1 MKITQKLIA
10 GYASLALLVLAVGLF
25 ALIANKQLARSYESD
40 EKHFNIIVA
49 AATEVTSYVK
59 RAEGH
64 LIMFLIFHDQEDKE
78 KFFKRYESLQEQI
91 MILDRVIRNPEAR
104 IIFGKIKS
112 SAGEVLS
119 VGEVLIKTYNAD
131 MKKTGRFGPEKH
143 AELVRKFY
151 ELTSETRGYGVELAR
166 FEADLDS
173 KVKTAAIKKASNLQQ
188 DIVLIVAAAIF
199 IALIYAY
206 ILAKAITKPIIK
218 LKEVAEEIG
227 RGNLDVAIK
236 IESKDEI
243 GTLADSFNKMACD
256 LQTSMSEQKKL
267 EAQLRHSQK
276 IEAVGKLA
284 GGVSHYFDNIL
295 TGIMGFGHIL
305 KTRLKEDDPL
315 RVYVNQILIASERA
329 ANLTKNLVAFSR
341 NQIINPKPVRLNEI
355 AERARQFLTGL
366 MFEGISLEIKL
377 TDKDLPVMADSTLM
391 EQVLINL
398 CTNACDAMPDGGVL
412 SIRTDLVE
420 SGAQYFKNGKPG
432 MYARISVS
440 DTGTGMD
447 EQTKERI
454 FEPFFTTKEVGKG
467 TGLGLAM
474 VYGIIK
480 QHDGHIDV
488 QSETGKGTTF
498 NIYLPIIEP
507 SP

>member
-10 GYASLALLVLAVGLF
+10 GYASLALLVIAVGLF
-25 ALIANKQLARSYESD
+25 ALIANKQLVRSYESD
-40 EKHFNIIVA
+40 EKHFHIIVA

-64 LIMFLIFHDQEDKE
+64 LIMFLTLHDRQDKE

-91 MILDRVIRNPEAR
+91 MILDKAIKNPEAR
-104 IIFGKIKS
+104 TIFDKIKS
-112 SAGEVLS
+112 SAGKVLS
-119 VGEVLIKTYNAD
+119 MGEALIKTYNAD
-131 MKKTGRFGPEKH
+131 MEKTGSFDPEKH
-143 AELVRKFY
+143 AQLVRKFY
-151 ELTSETRGYGVELAR
+151 DLTSETRRYGVELAI
-166 FEADLDS
+166 FEAGLDN
-173 KVKTAAIKKASNLQQ
+173 KVKAAALKKASNLQQ
-188 DIVLIVAAAIF
+188 DIVLIVVAAIF

-206 ILAKAITKPIIK
+206 ILARAITKPIIK
-218 LKEVAEEIG
+218 LKGVAEEIG

-256 LQTSMSEQKKL
+256 LQTLMREQKKL
-267 EAQLRHSQK
+267 ESQLRHSQK
-276 IEAVGKLA
+276 IEAVAKLA
-284 GGVSHYFDNIL
+284 GGASHYFDNIL
-295 TGIMGFGHIL
+295 TGIMGLGYIL

-315 RVYVNQILIASERA
+315 RVYANQILISSERA
-329 ANLTKNLVAFSR
+329 ANLTKNLVVFSR
-341 NQIINPKPVRLNEI
+341 SQIIDPKPVHLNEI
-355 AERARQFLTGL
+355 AERARQFLTGPML
-366 MFEGISLEIKL
+366 EGISLEIKL

-398 CTNACDAMPDGGVL
+398 CINACDAMPAGGVL
-412 SIRTDLVE
+412 GIQTDPVE
-420 SGAQYFKNGKPG
+420 LGEKYFKDGKPG

-447 EQTKERI
+447 EQTKERM

-480 QHDGHIDV
+480 QHDGNIDA

-507 SP
+507 LP